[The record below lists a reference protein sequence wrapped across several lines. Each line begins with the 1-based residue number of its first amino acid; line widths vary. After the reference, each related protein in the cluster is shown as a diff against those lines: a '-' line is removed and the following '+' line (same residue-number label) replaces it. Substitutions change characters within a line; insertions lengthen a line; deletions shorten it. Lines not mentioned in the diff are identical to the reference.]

1 MYGQYSFVASCDTTC
16 TSAMPRSSIMSKII
30 VLLPMY
36 WNTRPTVASV
46 ILSFEEI
53 SNATYTGFEVSRLKV
68 VMRPC
73 FSICSTPWYTRPELT
88 VVKST

>member
-1 MYGQYSFVASCDTTC
+1 
-16 TSAMPRSSIMSKII
+16 
-30 VLLPMY
+30 MY

-46 ILSFEEI
+46 ILSLDEM
-53 SNATYTGFEVSRLKV
+53 SNATYTGCLVSRLKP

-88 VVKST
+88 VVKSQ